1 MMKAIKV
8 LYYASLSVSMLVGL
22 WHFFLCHVF
31 FDGTTI
37 FLCNMK
43 ISLWELITQTIVFPP
58 CCLGLALF

>member
-22 WHFFLCHVF
+22 WHFFVPRLFRWYDYLPMQYENLIV
-31 FDGTTI
+31 GI
-37 FLCNMK
+37 
-43 ISLWELITQTIVFPP
+43 ITQTIVFPP